1 MPAHKW
7 TFAPRF
13 RRSAFGWRSALPIQR
28 IKEAISEIRSAA
40 RVDPVLGAEGAVL
53 LLEKLSPALE
63 QVDSSSGALGSAV
76 NRAIDVLV
84 PVIAAADVPQAVRDR
99 WLERLFEALQE
110 DQMPYIES
118 LGEHWGTLCVTPE
131 LASRWA
137 DQLLPL
143 TRHVVQADEYGFF
156 VGTIP
161 CLSAL
166 HAAGRFDEVLEL
178 VSHDRL
184 KLWWYRRWAVESLV
198 SLGRPGDAVSLAES
212 SRGLNAPE
220 GDIARRCE
228 AILLDC
234 GMAEEAYQR
243 YALAANRAGTYLA
256 TFRAIAKKYPVRAPQ
271 SILADLI
278 ESEPGSLGKWFAAA
292 KDAGLLDI
300 ALSLAKNHPTDPK
313 TLTRAAREF
322 AVKQPSFAMACG
334 LCAMRWMDAG
344 YGYEIA
350 PIDVLDAYDATVK
363 AAAAAGVPAPDVQA
377 RVRQLVGAPSSIIAK
392 VLATKLA

>member
-13 RRSAFGWRSALPIQR
+13 RRSAFGWRSALPVQR

-166 HAAGRFDEVLEL
+166 HAAGRFE
-178 VSHDRL
+178 
-184 KLWWYRRWAVESLV
+184 VESLV

-228 AILLDC
+228 TILLDC
-234 GMAEEAYQR
+234 GRTEEAYQR
-243 YALAANRAGTYLA
+243 YALAANRAATYLA
-256 TFRAIAKKYPVRAPQ
+256 TFRAIAKKYPDRAPQ

-313 TLTRAAREF
+313 TLTRAARDFE
-322 AVKQPSFAMACG
+322 VKQPSFAMACG
-334 LCAMRWMDAG
+334 LCALRWMDAG

-363 AAAAAGVPAPDVQA
+363 AAAAAGVQAPDVQA
-377 RVRQLVGAPSSIIAK
+377 RVRQLVGAPSSLIAK

>member
-13 RRSAFGWRSALPIQR
+13 RRSAFGWKSALPIQR

-40 RVDPVLGAEGAVL
+40 RIDPVLGAEGAVL

-76 NRAIDVLV
+76 NRAIDALV
-84 PVIAAADVPQAVRDR
+84 PVIAAADVPKAVRER

-184 KLWWYRRWAVESLV
+184 KFWWYRRWAVESLV
-198 SLGRPGDAVSLAES
+198 SLGRPGDAISLAES

-220 GDIARRCE
+220 GAIARRCE

-256 TFRAIAKKYPVRAPQ
+256 TFRAIAKKYPHRLPE
-271 SILADLI
+271 SILTDLI

-292 KDAGLLDI
+292 KDAGLLVI

-313 TLTRAAREF
+313 TLTRAARDF
-322 AVKQPSFAMACG
+322 VVKQPQFAMACG
-334 LCAMRWMDAG
+334 L
-344 YGYEIA
+344 
-350 PIDVLDAYDATVK
+350 
-363 AAAAAGVPAPDVQA
+363 
-377 RVRQLVGAPSSIIAK
+377 
-392 VLATKLA
+392 

>member
-1 MPAHKW
+1 MI
-7 TFAPRF
+7 
-13 RRSAFGWRSALPIQR
+13 RSSATTTSSY
-28 IKEAISEIRSAA
+28 ADSSGGRSAA
-40 RVDPVLGAEGAVL
+40 RFDPVLGAEGAVL

-76 NRAIDVLV
+76 NRAIDALV
-84 PVIAAADVPQAVRDR
+84 PVIAAADVPLAVRER

-143 TRHVVQADEYGFF
+143 TRHVVQADEHGFF

-184 KLWWYRRWAVESLV
+184 KFWWYRRWAVESLV

-212 SRGLNAPE
+212 SRGHNAPE

-234 GMAEEAYQR
+234 GMAEEAYHR

-256 TFRAIAKKYPVRAPQ
+256 TFRAIAKKYPDRAPQ

-278 ESEPGSLGKWFAAA
+278 GWEPGSLGKWFAAA

-313 TLTRAAREF
+313 TLTRAARDF
-322 AVKQPSFAMACG
+322 AVKQPQFAMACG
-334 LCAMRWMDAG
+334 LCALRWMDAG

-350 PIDVLDAYDATVK
+350 PIDVLDAYDATVE
-363 AAAAAGVPAPDVQA
+363 AAAAAGGPAPDVQA
-377 RVRQLVGAPSSIIAK
+377 RVRQLVGGDSSFIAK